1 MSDAPAPLS
10 PDELAVAFK
19 KLPGW
24 REENNQLTKTFVFG
38 SFPAAL
44 LFVGAVGA
52 LAEKQNHHP
61 DMDIRFRKVRLSLS
75 THDAGGAITI
85 RDTQLAAAIEQ
96 FLG

>member
-1 MSDAPAPLS
+1 MSNAPTPLS

-24 REENNQLTKTFVFG
+24 REENSQLTKTFVFG
-38 SFPAAL
+38 SFLAAL
-44 LFVGAVGA
+44 SFVNAVGF

-61 DMDIRFRKVRLSLS
+61 DVDIRFRKVRLSLS
-75 THDAGGAITI
+75 THDAGNAITH